1 MDSNIIAMVLGGLG
15 LIVGNGFTIKL
26 LTSSFRESLR
36 ETFLTKEAALAMYL
50 SKDDAQKEYA
60 TVGEVSRMWGQITDH
75 VIEPLNQ
82 ITKRLDDLFL
92 MLARKGRNDQAD
104 GSSS

>member
-1 MDSNIIAMVLGGLG
+1 MDTSNLVALILGGLG
-15 LIVGNGFTIKL
+15 LIVGNGFTIKI
-26 LTSSFRESLR
+26 LTAGFRESLR
-36 ETFLTKEAALAMYL
+36 ETFLTKEVAAQMYL

-92 MLARKGRNDQAD
+92 MLASRRRGDQAD
-104 GSSS
+104 GNT